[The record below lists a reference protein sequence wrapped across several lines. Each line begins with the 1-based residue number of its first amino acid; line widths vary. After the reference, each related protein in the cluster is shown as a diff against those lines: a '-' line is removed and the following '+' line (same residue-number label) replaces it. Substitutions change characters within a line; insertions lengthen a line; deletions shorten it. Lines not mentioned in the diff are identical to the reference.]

1 MALLPKHVCILL
13 AMLAN
18 RRHTGDRQFYS
29 QCLQGKEFEK
39 LSLLH

>member
-1 MALLPKHVCILL
+1 MALLPKHECILS
-13 AMLAN
+13 ATLAN
-18 RRHTGDRQFYS
+18 RRHAGNRQFYS